1 MVSDFIDWMIDG
13 LYEFKW
19 LVEDMVN
26 WEVNSLKTI
35 VQEIVRRIKKKMR
48 ICIGISKAAFTHFSN
63 EAAERGV
70 PVKTLISGE
79 VEALYCIALE
89 EKWREE
95 DFEEAT
101 RCDRERDEEDEN
113 DD

>member
-1 MVSDFIDWMIDG
+1 MRVYID
-13 LYEFKW
+13 
-19 LVEDMVN
+19 
-26 WEVNSLKTI
+26 
-35 VQEIVRRIKKKMR
+35 
-48 ICIGISKAAFTHFSN
+48 ISQSAFTHFSN
-63 EAAERGV
+63 EAKEQGV

-95 DFEEAT
+95 DFEDAVK
-101 RCDRERDEEDEN
+101 CERRQEEEEN